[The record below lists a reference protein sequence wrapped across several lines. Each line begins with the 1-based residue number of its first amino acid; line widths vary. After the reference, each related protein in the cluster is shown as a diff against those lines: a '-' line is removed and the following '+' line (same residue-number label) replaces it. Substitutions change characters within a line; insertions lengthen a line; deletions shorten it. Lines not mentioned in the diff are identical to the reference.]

1 MLIKI
6 LDIFTILLFYLA
18 IGSIYGLLCCENLHS
33 KRCCSPFS
41 KQGLLILL
49 IYPYYI
55 LEDIINYNINENK

>member
-6 LDIFTILLFYLA
+6 LEMLGIISLYLLF
-18 IGSIYGLLCCENLHS
+18 GSIYGLWCCENLHS
-33 KRCCSPFS
+33 KRYCSPFS

-55 LEDIINYNINENK
+55 LEDIINYNINK